1 MKLKMTIKK
10 LKCIDNLTI
19 ELPVEKGL
27 YAITGENGSGKST
40 IVTCASS
47 AFFQMTMTDYFGK
60 TESDAGIQ
68 FELNGAKCVYRK
80 ELNLKKKLVWRRRAD
95 HGFKIKGFYE
105 GSLIFGNRF
114 RNATVDTLRKV
125 GKKEISSLNPADDF
139 IRKNLGFILQGDENY
154 YKNLS
159 FYEDENL
166 KAPVFFYE
174 RNGKSIS
181 QFHMSTGENLLI
193 SILYSLF
200 TRIQDRDD
208 ISLPCIILL
217 DEIELALHPASLRR
231 LISLLETIAG
241 LYNYAIY
248 FSTHSL
254 EIIGSIQPDNI
265 FFIKHYIDSTY
276 EIVNP
281 CYPAYATKVLYDHD
295 GFDKVFLVE
304 DDLAKIIIK
313 RILWKEKLMGNK
325 LVHILPCGG
334 FSNVIDL
341 AYDVV
346 KFNLLTK
353 KASVS
358 MILDRDIEENAK
370 KHVSNKNEN
379 FNVPM
384 NFLPIESLEKYLR
397 HNLAVN
403 VNHDLHNM
411 LNDYLFHK
419 RSLDDVIK
427 DYVTSGKSESDNTGK
442 KLFGML
448 ELELQ
453 NCGHTRS
460 DIVEIVTDHVFEKE
474 SERINELTKFLK
486 LQA

>member
-1 MKLKMTIKK
+1 MTINN

-47 AFFQMTMTDYFGK
+47 AFFQMIMTDYFGR
-60 TESDAGIQ
+60 TESDAGIE
-68 FELNGAKCVYRK
+68 FELNGLKCVY
-80 ELNLKKKLVWRRRAD
+80 KKVFNKDHKLVWRRRSD
-95 HGFKIKGFYE
+95 KGFKIKGFYE

-114 RNATVDTLRKV
+114 RNATVETLRKV
-125 GKKEISSLNPADDF
+125 GNKEIRSLTPADDF
-139 IRKNLGFILQGDENY
+139 IRKNLGLILQGDENY

-159 FYEDENL
+159 FYEDDHL

-174 RNGKSIS
+174 RSGKSIS

-193 SILYSLF
+193 SILYSLHA
-200 TRIQDRDD
+200 RVQDRDD

-231 LISLLETIAG
+231 LVGFLEKIASQ
-241 LYNYAIY
+241 YNYAIY

-254 EIIGSIQPDNI
+254 EIIGSIRPENI
-265 FFIKHYIDSTY
+265 FFVKHFVDNTY

-313 RILWKEKLMGNK
+313 EILWKEKLMGNK
-325 LVHILPCGG
+325 LVHVLPCGG

-353 KASVS
+353 KASVA
-358 MILDRDIEENAK
+358 MILDRDIEDKAK
-370 KHVSNKNEN
+370 SYVRNKGEN
-379 FNVPM
+379 FNVSM
-384 NFLPIESLEKYLR
+384 NFLPVESLEKYLKTSLVVKVD
-397 HNLAVN
+397 HT
-403 VNHDLHNM
+403 LHST

-419 RSLDDVIK
+419 RSLDEVIK
-427 DYVTSGKSESDNTGK
+427 EYVVSGKNKTDNAGK
-442 KLFGML
+442 KLFDML
-448 ELELQ
+448 ENEL
-453 NCGHTRS
+453 NICGHSRA
-460 DIVEIVTDHVFEKE
+460 DVVKIVMEHIFEVE
-474 SERINELTKFLK
+474 SEKVKELTEFLK
-486 LQA
+486 SQK